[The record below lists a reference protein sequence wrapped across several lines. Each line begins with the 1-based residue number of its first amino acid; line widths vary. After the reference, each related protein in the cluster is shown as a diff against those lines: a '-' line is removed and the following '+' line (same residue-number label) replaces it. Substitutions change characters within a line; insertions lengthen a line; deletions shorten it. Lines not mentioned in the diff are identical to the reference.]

1 MKNENVAKKGL
12 NAQYN
17 GIAGFFFCCFL
28 FLYISQPSSAKQQ
41 QEMTKSAVRNLEDVK
56 YDSENKMNLHL
67 RRI

>member
-1 MKNENVAKKGL
+1 MKNENVAKKGF

-17 GIAGFFFCCFL
+17 GIAGFFFFF